1 MPEEKPAFL
10 DEEVDVEE
18 EVPEEEEAF
27 DLEGEAPDVE
37 VDVDIEE
44 TTDFASPTEA
54 LAAAIDEHGA
64 DAEALIAWFDQYGYE
79 LVEKGGEGMD
89 LEMEGG
95 PVDFDLT
102 GDPSGLVSMRNKAA
116 AGAFPG
122 EMA

>member
-1 MPEEKPAFL
+1 MPDEKPAFL
-10 DEEVDVEE
+10 EE
-18 EVPEEEEAF
+18 EEDVIEEGAPEEEAF

-37 VDVDIEE
+37 VDVEIDEI
-44 TTDFASPTEA
+44 TDFASPAEA
-54 LAAAIDEHGA
+54 LKAAIDEHGT
-64 DAEALIAWFDQYGYE
+64 DVEALIAWFDQYGYE
-79 LVEKGGEGMD
+79 LIEKGGGEMDMGM
-89 LEMEGG
+89 EEE